1 MSKTLSGDDLRE
13 VDEARAKYAAVLEGL
28 DGLVRTAPLIATG
41 FSVCNDHICSIGE
54 AEFAAIVDAQ
64 DDDDLQVRE
73 LARWLHDRILQG
85 RGGEVLAARGGFDWI
100 VRTFRG
106 TPTMGGTGAQVSR
119 VLASVGV
126 QSVLALSD
134 RTAAQLDT
142 MDDGLLVVGDD
153 GRLHSPREITPS
165 PVRPNDPIFVFQFT
179 QGVPLRGADADADA
193 EAIVTRRST
202 RIILRAPARPL
213 DLDDAF
219 AAYVE
224 DHRLTTVLLS
234 GFQTAEPA
242 AVEPTRAWF
251 LQRFAWLADRPRLV
265 HFEIAEY
272 ESHEHARSAVAGL
285 TGFANS
291 LGMSLSELGQLSSVS
306 DPVEAAIAI
315 ANELGLDRVS
325 VHADDFAFV
334 VTTGDPALEEEA
346 LLAGCLLAAS
356 RAVTGAPVLPREM
369 PAGTTLSPLPA
380 SLRRES
386 PDPRYRLVAVPSP
399 YTPSPRV
406 TLGLGD
412 TFVAGMLLA
421 LAPR

>member
-1 MSKTLSGDDLRE
+1 MSKTLSGNDLLE
-13 VDEARAKYAAVLEGL
+13 VEEARAKYAAVLGGL
-28 DGLVRTAPLIATG
+28 NGLVRTAPLIATG
-41 FSVCNDHICSIGE
+41 FSVCNDHICTVGE
-54 AEFAAIVDAQ
+54 VEFAAIVDAR
-64 DDDDLQVRE
+64 DDDDAEVRD
-73 LARWLHDRILQG
+73 LARWLHHRILNG
-85 RGGEVLAARGGFDWI
+85 RGGEVLAERRGFDWI

-119 VLASVGV
+119 VLASLGV

-142 MDDGLLVVGDD
+142 MDDGLRVVGDD
-153 GRLHSPREITPS
+153 GGLHSPREITPS
-165 PVRPNDPIFVFQFT
+165 PARPNDPIFVFQFT
-179 QGVPLRGADADADA
+179 QGVLLRGAVGDA
-193 EAIVTRRST
+193 EAIITRRST
-202 RIILRAPARPL
+202 RIILRAPARAL

-224 DHRLTTVLLS
+224 DHRLTTMLLS

-251 LQRFAWLADRPRLV
+251 QDRFAWLADRPRLV

-291 LGMSLSELGQLSSVS
+291 LGMSLSELGQLASIP
-306 DPVEAAIAI
+306 DPAEAAVAI

-380 SLRRES
+380 SLRGES

>member
-1 MSKTLSGDDLRE
+1 MSETLSGNDLLE
-13 VDEARAKYAAVLEGL
+13 VEEARAKYAAVLGGL
-28 DGLVRTAPLIATG
+28 NGLVRTAPLIATG
-41 FSVCNDHICSIGE
+41 FSVCNDHICTVGE
-54 AEFAAIVDAQ
+54 VEFAAIVDAR
-64 DDDDLQVRE
+64 DDDDAEVRD
-73 LARWLHDRILQG
+73 LARWLHDRILNG
-85 RGGEVLAARGGFDWI
+85 RGGEVLAERRGFDWI

-119 VLASVGV
+119 VLASLGV

-142 MDDGLLVVGDD
+142 MDDGLRVVGDD
-153 GRLHSPREITPS
+153 GGLHSPREITPS
-165 PVRPNDPIFVFQFT
+165 PARPNDPIFVFQFT
-179 QGVPLRGADADADA
+179 QGVLLRGAVGDA
-193 EAIVTRRST
+193 EAIITRRST
-202 RIILRAPARPL
+202 RIILRAPARAL

-224 DHRLTTVLLS
+224 DHRLTTMLLS

-251 LQRFAWLADRPRLV
+251 QDRFAWLADRPRLV

-291 LGMSLSELGQLSSVS
+291 LGMSLSELGQLASIP
-306 DPVEAAIAI
+306 DPVEAAVAI

-334 VTTGDPALEEEA
+334 VTTGDPVLEEEA

-399 YTPSPRV
+399 YTPSPCV

>member
-1 MSKTLSGDDLRE
+1 MSETLSGDDLRT
-13 VDEARAKYAAVLEGL
+13 VDEARAKYAAVLGEL
-28 DGLVRTAPLIATG
+28 DGLVRTAPLIGTG
-41 FSVCNDHICSIGE
+41 FSVCNDHICSVGE
-54 AEFAAIVDAQ
+54 AEFAAIVEAQ
-64 DDDDLQVRE
+64 DDDDQEVCD
-73 LARWLHDRILQG
+73 LARWLHDRILNG
-85 RGGEVLAARGGFDWI
+85 RGGEVLAARRGFDWI
-100 VRTFRG
+100 ARTFRG

-119 VLASVGV
+119 VLASLGV
-126 QSVLALSD
+126 QSVLALTD
-134 RTAAQLDT
+134 RTAVQLET
-142 MDDGLLVVGDD
+142 MDDGLCVVGDD
-153 GRLHSPREITPS
+153 GDLHSPREITPS
-165 PVRPNDPIFVFQFT
+165 TERPNDPIFVFQFT
-179 QGVPLRGADADADA
+179 QGVRLRAATDDAD
-193 EAIVTRRST
+193 EVTTRRST
-202 RIILRAPARPL
+202 RIILRAPARTL

-224 DHRLTTVLLS
+224 GQGVTTVLLS
-234 GFQTAEPA
+234 GFQTAAPS

-251 LQRFAWLADRPRLV
+251 EDRFAGLAERRRLV

-272 ESHEHARSAVAGL
+272 ESHEHARSTVTALAG
-285 TGFANS
+285 FVNS
-291 LGMSLSELGQLSSVS
+291 LGMSLSELDQLASTS
-306 DPVEAAIAI
+306 DPVEAAVAI
-315 ANELGLDRVS
+315 ANELGLDRLS

-334 VTTGDPALEEEA
+334 VTTGDPALEEKA
-346 LLAGCLLAAS
+346 LLTGCLLAAT

-369 PAGTTLSPLPA
+369 PAGTALGSLPA